1 MAADTS
7 GLPECQGDMGQ
18 GVAPGGHAGQP
29 AVVPAGRRAAETAA
43 CRWEAG
49 CMVVWRLLCFAAQ
62 LEITRHT
69 KARLWLQCIANDALN
84 LAKHASRC
92 GRSGARA
99 VKQKPRQ
106 QARAL
111 PRLLAGARA
120 SRRAATGSRML
131 VVARA
136 EEDVSWLSI
145 YLPDIPHTVYQ
156 VKHIADASY
165 CARRFMCGIL

>member
-1 MAADTS
+1 
-7 GLPECQGDMGQ
+7 
-18 GVAPGGHAGQP
+18 
-29 AVVPAGRRAAETAA
+29 
-43 CRWEAG
+43 
-49 CMVVWRLLCFAAQ
+49 MVVWRLLCFAAQ
-62 LEITRHT
+62 LEITWHT
-69 KARLWLQCIANDALN
+69 EARLWLQCIANDAQH
-84 LAKHASRC
+84 LAKHASRS

-111 PRLLAGARA
+111 PRLLAGSRA
-120 SRRAATGSRML
+120 SKRAATGTRML

-156 VKHIADASY
+156 VAHALDT
-165 CARRFMCGIL
+165 CACT

>member
-1 MAADTS
+1 
-7 GLPECQGDMGQ
+7 
-18 GVAPGGHAGQP
+18 
-29 AVVPAGRRAAETAA
+29 
-43 CRWEAG
+43 
-49 CMVVWRLLCFAAQ
+49 MVVRRLLCCC
-62 LEITRHT
+62 TVGNHS
-69 KARLWLQCIANDALN
+69 ARLRAQCIANDAQH
-84 LAKHASRC
+84 LAKHASRS

-111 PRLLAGARA
+111 PRLLAGSSANKRTT
-120 SRRAATGSRML
+120 TGSRML

-156 VKHIADASY
+156 VN
-165 CARRFMCGIL
+165 CGIAAHALADTTRLTQI